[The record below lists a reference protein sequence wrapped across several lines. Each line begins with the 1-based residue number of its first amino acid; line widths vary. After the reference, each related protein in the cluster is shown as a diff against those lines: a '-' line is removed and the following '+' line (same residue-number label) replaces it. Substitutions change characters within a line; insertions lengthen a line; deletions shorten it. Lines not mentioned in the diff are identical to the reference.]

1 MGVASFTAGKKL
13 DGDEII
19 QATNIAAQL
28 EVLLSELTTEKQHRL
43 ISAFYSYIGEI
54 ARDLESEKGE

>member
-1 MGVASFTAGKKL
+1 MGAVGFTSGKKL
-13 DGDEII
+13 DEDEII

-54 ARDLESEKGE
+54 ARELDSQEGE